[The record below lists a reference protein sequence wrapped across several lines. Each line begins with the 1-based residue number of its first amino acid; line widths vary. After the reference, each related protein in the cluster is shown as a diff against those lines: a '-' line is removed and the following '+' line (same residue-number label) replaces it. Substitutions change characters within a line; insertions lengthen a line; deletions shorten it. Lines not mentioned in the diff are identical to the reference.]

1 MFRNVY
7 RQILHQCMQ
16 GGVQFLAVEATHE
29 ALGHVVDIS
38 YQCKSCGQ
46 RATQATCPVN
56 GTTGLTSV
64 QRTPPP
70 SWLPVLKAVVK
81 VECPACRAAIDIAD
95 TIANDPQASAQE
107 RKPADEFSTG
117 ATILGCLAL
126 LVIGISAIASGK
138 GSAT

>member
-1 MFRNVY
+1 MFGNVY
-7 RQILHQCMQ
+7 RQILHQCVQ
-16 GGVQFLAVEATHE
+16 GGVQFIAVEATHE
-29 ALGHVVDIS
+29 ILGHVVDIS
-38 YQCKSCGQ
+38 YQCPSCGQ

-56 GTTGLTSV
+56 GTTGLTSI

-81 VECPACRAAIDIAD
+81 VECPVCRVAIDVAD

-107 RKPADEFSTG
+107 RKAAGEFSTG

-126 LVIGISAIASGK
+126 LVVGISAAVGGK
-138 GSAT
+138 GSTG